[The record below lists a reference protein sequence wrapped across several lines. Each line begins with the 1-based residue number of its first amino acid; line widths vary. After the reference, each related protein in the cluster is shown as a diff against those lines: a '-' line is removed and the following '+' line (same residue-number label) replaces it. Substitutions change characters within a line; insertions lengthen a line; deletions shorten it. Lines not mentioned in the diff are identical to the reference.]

1 VAPLLGALGA
11 LGPRFIEPPELPVP
25 TPLGS
30 SPIKLFLEIC
40 SNFLIFFYLSIKFSA
55 GKFPEISGST
65 LLRLHTYALNFIKI
79 QRFLAERWKYIKFPK
94 WRPSAVLNFRNLPFW
109 TRDVWFCFH
118 PPNFALIGQTNLL
131 PVGLECPYVPKSLWR
146 CGLPPHGMGWCRHV
160 ISSINRFRPT
170 ETGVDLS

>member
-1 VAPLLGALGA
+1 MPANVKNHNVYALCSLLLVFRSSWSIIFLPIFFSVAPLLGALGA

-65 LLRLHTYALNFIKI
+65 LLRLHTYAFNFIKI

-94 WRPSAVLNFRNLPFW
+94 WRPSAALNFRNLPFW
-109 TRDVWFCFH
+109 TRDV
-118 PPNFALIGQTNLL
+118 
-131 PVGLECPYVPKSLWR
+131 
-146 CGLPPHGMGWCRHV
+146 
-160 ISSINRFRPT
+160 
-170 ETGVDLS
+170 